1 MLICQDEMRNH
12 QKKPNTAKKARGEE
26 VKRGRP
32 KSEQEHDTSPFQGI
46 WRPQFPFVSIGIRT
60 RPYTP
65 GGNEGPSF
73 PRAMSTVDTPLGSVQ
88 PPPQLACSSTIPTPN
103 SFAETGFLSMP
114 QLPFPMVIQKA
125 NDQLGEGDGITGVRK
140 GDRIRKPSGGLR
152 RMLSTERVLK
162 RTMDPEMAAM
172 AAHCNVLLERPS
184 PVQEISQRSLFQ
196 YMGKGV
202 DVRGISLSSYN

>member
-1 MLICQDEMRNH
+1 
-12 QKKPNTAKKARGEE
+12 
-26 VKRGRP
+26 
-32 KSEQEHDTSPFQGI
+32 
-46 WRPQFPFVSIGIRT
+46 
-60 RPYTP
+60 
-65 GGNEGPSF
+65 
-73 PRAMSTVDTPLGSVQ
+73 
-88 PPPQLACSSTIPTPN
+88 
-103 SFAETGFLSMP
+103 MP

-172 AAHCNVLLERPS
+172 AANCNVLLERPS

-202 DVRGISLSSYN
+202 DVRGISLSSYD

>member
-1 MLICQDEMRNH
+1 MQ
-12 QKKPNTAKKARGEE
+12 QP
-26 VKRGRP
+26 
-32 KSEQEHDTSPFQGI
+32 PFQMAI
-46 WRPQFPFVSIGIRT
+46 QNI
-60 RPYTP
+60 
-65 GGNEGPSF
+65 N
-73 PRAMSTVDTPLGSVQ
+73 VQ
-88 PPPQLACSSTIPTPN
+88 LR
-103 SFAETGFLSMP
+103 
-114 QLPFPMVIQKA
+114 
-125 NDQLGEGDGITGVRK
+125 EGDGPTGVRK

-172 AAHCNVLLERPS
+172 AANCNVLPERPS